1 MPINKALREKR
12 VNSENLPGQVLI
24 EGTGDRLEN
33 GRVGFPLTGFFR
45 DALTPNAGGASSGSQ
60 ELGVLGDKL

>member
-12 VNSENLPGQVLI
+12 VNSENY
-24 EGTGDRLEN
+24 

-45 DALTPNAGGASSGSQ
+45 DAFTPNADGASSGSQ
-60 ELGVLGDKL
+60 ELGILGDEL